1 MQGKDKMRKLPRLA
15 LCMAI
20 ALSMAL
26 HMEGMAHVAAR
37 EEDRWTPQ
45 HTEAISFSREDAAWQ
60 GGYGIDSLDAGKGAV
75 SVSCTSEEELRL
87 LVEHGEYE
95 MVYAVPNDGTPFVVP
110 MSDGDG
116 LYRISVMEWVE
127 GTLYRCAMSVS
138 VDVSLE
144 SRLSPWLRP
153 NILVPYKD
161 DDLCIRKAEE
171 LAEASATQ
179 EAFVESVAAYVRSAV
194 SYDRDCPVGKL
205 SDHTVDPDRTLLA
218 GKGICIDYA
227 ALTTAMMRSQGIP
240 ARMAFGDV
248 VQGGEVSYH
257 AWTETWLD
265 GEWRI
270 FDAVMPEGAV
280 PDSAYSPKQYF

>member
-1 MQGKDKMRKLPRLA
+1 MQGKDKMRRLPRLA
-15 LCMAI
+15 LCLAI

-26 HMEGMAHVAAR
+26 HMEGMAHVAAQ

-45 HTEAISFSREDAAWQ
+45 HTEAISFSREDAVWQ

-87 LVEHGEYE
+87 LVEHGECE

-116 LYRISVMEWVE
+116 LYQISVMEWVE

-138 VDVSLE
+138 VDVRLE

-161 DDLCIRKAEE
+161 DDLCIRKAGE

-179 EAFVESVAAYVRSAV
+179 KEFVESVAAYVRSAV

-205 SDHTVDPDRTLLA
+205 SEHTVDPDRTLLT

-257 AWTETWLD
+257 AWTEAWLD
-265 GEWRI
+265 GEWRT
-270 FDAVMPEGAV
+270 FDAVMPEGVV